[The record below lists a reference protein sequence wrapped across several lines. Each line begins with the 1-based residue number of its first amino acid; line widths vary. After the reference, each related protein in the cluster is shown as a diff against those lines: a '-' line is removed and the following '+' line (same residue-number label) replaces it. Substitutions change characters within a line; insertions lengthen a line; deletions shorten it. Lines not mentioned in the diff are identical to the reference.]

1 MGPKLLLVQHGY
13 RIRNN
18 SLMRRSRWVSG
29 TFLSTLCVM
38 SNLEKRYKTS
48 DQLLLQGSFHQQIIN
63 QHGNPEDLELYGS
76 SSALL

>member
-1 MGPKLLLVQHGY
+1 
-13 RIRNN
+13 
-18 SLMRRSRWVSG
+18 
-29 TFLSTLCVM
+29 M